1 MRLAAGLSTPRTARY
16 PGLEPIACAETM
28 KYDESQGSPWQAADL
43 PRRQALRRL
52 TAAGAV
58 AALGRWASPLAAT
71 ADSPRVGG
79 RIRVA
84 SVASSIADTLDP
96 AKGALSTDYARQ
108 YMVYS
113 GLTQFDSRLDAR
125 PGLAEEITSSDATLW
140 TVKLRRGVEFHDGK
154 PLAPADV
161 VYSLLRHKEPALG
174 SQVLAIARQFAD
186 VRATGPSEV
195 QIRLTA
201 ANVDLPVI
209 LADAHF
215 LIIKDGTTD
224 FRTAVGT
231 GPYRCIDFNP
241 GVRTVGRRN
250 PRYWKPGRPYL
261 EEIELIG
268 IGDESSRVNALLA
281 GDVQL
286 INGVNPRSARRIRA
300 SDNCSLH
307 ETQSGLYTDLIMRQD
322 AGPTGNP
329 DFVLAMK
336 YLLDREEILR
346 AVFLG
351 HAVLAN
357 DQPVP
362 PGNRYFN
369 GQIPQHTYDPDRA
382 RFHLRK
388 ADLPA
393 GARLAM
399 YASPAAE
406 RSVDIATLLQ
416 ESASRIGLDL
426 AVDRVPPDG
435 YWSNHW
441 MKHPLT
447 FGNINPRP
455 TVDMLFSTFFESD
468 SPLNESGWRNAR
480 FDQLL
485 LAARSE
491 RDDGK
496 RRQMYWDMQALV
508 HDLCG
513 IGIPAFIS
521 ILDAYDRRLKGYGSI
536 PIGGLM
542 GYNFAEYVWLDT

>member
-1 MRLAAGLSTPRTARY
+1 
-16 PGLEPIACAETM
+16 M
-28 KYDESQGSPWQAADL
+28 KHDESRGSTWQATDL

-58 AALGRWASPLAAT
+58 VALGKWASPLAAA
-71 ADSPRVGG
+71 ADTPRVGG

-84 SVASSIADTLDP
+84 SVASSLVDTLDP

-113 GLTQFDSRLDAR
+113 GLTQFDSRLGAQ
-125 PGLAEEITSSDATLW
+125 PGLAEQITSDDATLW
-140 TVKLRRGVEFHDGK
+140 TVKLRSGVEFHDGK
-154 PLAPADV
+154 PLTPADV
-161 VYSLLRHKEPALG
+161 VYSLLRHKDPAVA
-174 SQVLAIARQFAD
+174 SQAFTIAQQFAD
-186 VRATGPSEV
+186 VRASGPDQI

-201 ANVDLPVI
+201 ANLDLPVI

-231 GPYRCIDFNP
+231 GPYRCVDFNP

-250 PRYWKPGRPYL
+250 PNYWKPGRPYL

-268 IGDESSRVNALLA
+268 IGDESSRVDALLA

-286 INGVNPRSARRIRA
+286 VNGVNPRSVRRIRA
-300 SDNCSLH
+300 SGDCRVH
-307 ETQSGLYTDLIMRQD
+307 ETPSGLYTDLVMRQD
-322 AGPTGNP
+322 MIPTGNP

-362 PGNRYFN
+362 PSSRYFN
-369 GQIPQHTYDPDRA
+369 PQIPQRVHDPDRA
-382 RFHLRK
+382 RFHLRR
-388 ADLPA
+388 ADLPS

-406 RSVDIATLLQ
+406 LSVEIAALIQ
-416 ESASRIGLDL
+416 DSASRVGLDL

-435 YWSNHW
+435 YWSNQW
-441 MKHPLT
+441 RKHPLT
-447 FGNINPRP
+447 FGNVNPRP
-455 TVDMLFSTFFESD
+455 TVDMLFSTFFKSD
-468 SPLNESGWRNAR
+468 SPFNECGWKNAR

-491 RDDGK
+491 RDDEK
-496 RRQMYWDMQALV
+496 RKQMYWEMQAIV
-508 HDLCG
+508 HDQCG
-513 IGIPAFIS
+513 LAIPAFNS
-521 ILDAYDRRLKGYGSI
+521 ILDGLDRRLKGYGSI